1 MSTVGKSLQ
10 ILLEANFRKYKKCL
24 PCTKIDIKDFAGRF
38 KQSFSAHCFYKDM
51 LEIGLL
57 NPIKSIF
64 EGVYITTRDCV
75 CNTTLKESL
84 YYIEQEN
91 LSEWFSP

>member
-10 ILLEANFRKYKKCL
+10 ILLEANFRKYKKYL
-24 PCTKIDIKDFAGRF
+24 PCTKIDIKDFTGRF
-38 KQSFSAHCFYKDM
+38 KMNLTAHCFYKDM

-57 NPIKSIF
+57 NPIKSNF
-64 EGVYITTRDCV
+64 LGVYTTTRDCK
-75 CNTTLKESL
+75 CNTTVKDSL
-84 YYIEQEN
+84 YYVEQES